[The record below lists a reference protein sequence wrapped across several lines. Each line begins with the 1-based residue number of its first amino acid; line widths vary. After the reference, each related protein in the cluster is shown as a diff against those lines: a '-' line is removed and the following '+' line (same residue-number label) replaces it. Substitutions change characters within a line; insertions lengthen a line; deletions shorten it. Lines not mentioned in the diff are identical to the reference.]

1 MAGVKIGQTHFSS
14 LSSALSMLMKS
25 PKSISPAQV
34 HSLSLL
40 AKRCKRSAFTFP
52 TRRFRQVCLLWW
64 NNVHSWVYSPTNGWC
79 MLLYGWHILVD
90 ADGNKNYNE
99 VKVSSQRDHV
109 SELLPVHPGFEQ
121 HQSSLFNSEGLGD
134 FTKGFTAR
142 TWYYKMNVL
151 SINSVG

>member
-1 MAGVKIGQTHFSS
+1 
-14 LSSALSMLMKS
+14 
-25 PKSISPAQV
+25 
-34 HSLSLL
+34 
-40 AKRCKRSAFTFP
+40 
-52 TRRFRQVCLLWW
+52 
-64 NNVHSWVYSPTNGWC
+64 
-79 MLLYGWHILVD
+79 MLLYGKHILVD